1 MLWLKNQATIII
13 VRVTTI
19 LTTSQQLNANG
30 FINIDESLI
39 ANQSR
44 ITQSKATI
52 CITFIAMR

>member
-1 MLWLKNQATIII
+1 MLWLKNQATVII

-44 ITQSKATI
+44 ITQINQRYALRS
-52 CITFIAMR
+52 